1 MVFVG
6 FFMIVAGWLLKR
18 FHQAYIDKR
27 DLAARLDRATKAF
40 WRHARIA
47 AVVVI
52 ALWGAY
58 MFFEK

>member
-6 FFMIVAGWLLKR
+6 FLMIVAGWLLKR
-18 FHQAYIDKR
+18 AHQAYIDRR
-27 DLAARLDRATKAF
+27 DLAARLDRATSAL

-52 ALWGAY
+52 VLWGAY
-58 MFFEK
+58 LFFER